1 VVAVTIFGLGP
12 DKLGL
17 FAFAVLLLALTPG
30 PVWVYLL
37 SRTLTQGRR
46 AGYFSLI
53 GVMAGVMVH
62 LMAAAL
68 GLSAVLLAVP
78 AAFDAIKLA
87 GAAYLLWLAW
97 TTLRGGGFS
106 FTPQPL
112 DPVPDRVLL
121 RQSLT
126 ASVINPKVAVFYLSL
141 FPQFIDPASGPV
153 LLQSL
158 ALGIVHITVSTL
170 VDGALVTV
178 AGALSVW
185 VARRPEWLRLQ
196 RWALGGAFGA
206 LAVWLAATP
215 RHSSQ

>member
-1 VVAVTIFGLGP
+1 VDRVNVFGLRAEQ
-12 DKLGL
+12 LGL

-30 PVWVYLL
+30 PVWIYLI

-53 GVMAGVMVH
+53 GVMAGVLVH
-62 LMAAAL
+62 LFAAAI
-68 GLSAVLLAVP
+68 GLSALLLAVP
-78 AAFDAIKLA
+78 AAFDAVKLA

-97 TTLRGGGFS
+97 NTLRGGGFS

-112 DPVPDRVLL
+112 DPVPDRVLF

-141 FPQFIDPASGPV
+141 FPQFVDPAGGSV

-158 ALGIVHITVSTL
+158 VLGVVHISVSTL
-170 VDGALVTV
+170 IDGALVTV
-178 AGALSVW
+178 AGGLSAW
-185 VARRPEWLRLQ
+185 LAERPGWLRIQ
-196 RWALGGAFGA
+196 RWVLGAAFGA
-206 LAVWLAATP
+206 LAIWLALTP
-215 RHSSQ
+215 RQH

>member
-1 VVAVTIFGLGP
+1 MSVFGLGIE
-12 DKLGL
+12 KLGL

-53 GVMAGVMVH
+53 GVMAGVLVH
-62 LMAAAL
+62 LLAAAL

-112 DPVPDRVLL
+112 DPVPDRVLF

-158 ALGIVHITVSTL
+158 ALGVVHITVSTL

>member
-1 VVAVTIFGLGP
+1 VDAVTILGLGT
-12 DKLGL
+12 DKLLL
-17 FAFAVLLLALTPG
+17 FAAAVLLLALTPG
-30 PVWVYLL
+30 PVWIYLI

-53 GVMAGVMVH
+53 GVMAGVFVH
-62 LMAAAL
+62 LLAAAL
-68 GLSAVLLAVP
+68 GLSALLLAVP

-97 TTLRGGGFS
+97 TTLRGTGFS

-112 DPVPDRVLL
+112 EPVPDRGLF
-121 RQSLT
+121 RQSML
-126 ASVINPKVAVFYLSL
+126 ASVVNPKVAVFYLSL
-141 FPQFIDPASGPV
+141 FPQFVDPASGPV

-158 ALGIVHITVSTL
+158 VLGVVHISVSTL

-185 VARRPEWLRLQ
+185 IARRPGWLRLQ
-196 RWALGGAFGA
+196 RWALGSAFGA

>member
-1 VVAVTIFGLGP
+1 MSIVGLGSEQ
-12 DKLGL
+12 LGL

-30 PVWVYLL
+30 PVWIYLI

-53 GVMAGVMVH
+53 GVMAGVLVH
-62 LMAAAL
+62 LLAAAL
-68 GLSAVLLAVP
+68 GLSALLLAVP

-97 TTLRGGGFS
+97 NTLRGGGFS
-106 FTPQPL
+106 FAPQPL
-112 DPVPDRVLL
+112 DPVPPRVLF

-141 FPQFIDPASGPV
+141 FPQFVDPAGGMV

-158 ALGIVHITVSTL
+158 ALGVVHVTVSTL
-170 VDGALVTV
+170 VDGTLVTV
-178 AGALSVW
+178 AGGLAAWLAV
-185 VARRPEWLRLQ
+185 RPGWLRMQ
-196 RWALGGAFGA
+196 RWVLGAAFGV
-206 LAVWLAATP
+206 LAVWLALTP
-215 RHSSQ
+215 RQH